1 MQNLEHYKRK
11 HTVNWAMIALI
22 VCSSCLYGLA
32 SKPSGQEISEN
43 PPIDSGGPDAIKE
56 DAAEEKAPL
65 SIVDRVCE
73 HIYQGEFDAAG
84 ELIEGVGAG
93 YDSHLNGL
101 LEAVHE
107 YQAINEARQW
117 QRQEAYREQL
127 EALEQMRV
135 EDGNETIDVNNITK
149 VLSIVSRAGEFA
161 DKHQRQDLLSN
172 PFVEGVSQQALDR
185 AAELESQG
193 KWLDAYIVC
202 YSWLQTIEPNNRQYS
217 DYAEQLVE
225 KANIVGSFQDS
236 PCETSRERY
245 EKVEERMFVRAID
258 ALHFNYVK
266 YIDYPEMATR
276 ALGRC
281 QLLAEVIGS
290 SEKVREALF
299 GEDGEDAVDFSVY
312 DEKLA
317 AWSVALK
324 AIRDEIDHSVIG
336 LSKKKFLHVFE
347 NVLALNLTTIQLPNT
362 VLIAQFAEAALSVLD
377 PYTVM
382 VWPRQVQDFEKT
394 MTNEFTGIGIEITK
408 QKGLLT
414 VASLLPDTPA
424 YTSGLD
430 AGDVIEC
437 VDTVATKDMS
447 LTCAVRRITG
457 PSGTEVKLTIRR
469 PGEDQT
475 RAIAITRARIKVPT
489 IRGWQRTESGKWL
502 YTIDDQNKIGY
513 VRITSFSAS
522 TPTDFEEVLS
532 QLEARGLKGLILDL
546 RFNTGGLLDSAVEIV
561 DRFIDKGVIVTTRK
575 PKYLPTYAFAHE
587 KDTHPNYP
595 LVVLINRA
603 SASASEI
610 VSGALQDKV
619 HNRAVLVGERTHG
632 KGSVQGITPYPGGS
646 CQLKYTMAYYHLPSG
661 QRVESKDAV
670 KKDGRDDWGVGPD
683 IKVRLRSDEI
693 KKMIDVQRNNDVLIQ
708 ANGHNRHSSL
718 RKRTTE
724 ETLTA
729 DPQLAIGL
737 LVVKSKLI
745 QEQARNAVPIAS
757 AF

>member
-1 MQNLEHYKRK
+1 
-11 HTVNWAMIALI
+11 
-22 VCSSCLYGLA
+22 
-32 SKPSGQEISEN
+32 
-43 PPIDSGGPDAIKE
+43 
-56 DAAEEKAPL
+56 
-65 SIVDRVCE
+65 
-73 HIYQGEFDAAG
+73 
-84 ELIEGVGAG
+84 
-93 YDSHLNGL
+93 
-101 LEAVHE
+101 
-107 YQAINEARQW
+107 
-117 QRQEAYREQL
+117 
-127 EALEQMRV
+127 
-135 EDGNETIDVNNITK
+135 
-149 VLSIVSRAGEFA
+149 
-161 DKHQRQDLLSN
+161 
-172 PFVEGVSQQALDR
+172 
-185 AAELESQG
+185 
-193 KWLDAYIVC
+193 
-202 YSWLQTIEPNNRQYS
+202 
-217 DYAEQLVE
+217 
-225 KANIVGSFQDS
+225 
-236 PCETSRERY
+236 
-245 EKVEERMFVRAID
+245 
-258 ALHFNYVK
+258 
-266 YIDYPEMATR
+266 
-276 ALGRC
+276 
-281 QLLAEVIGS
+281 LLAEVIGS

-561 DRFIDKGVIVTTRK
+561 DRFIDKGVIVTTPK

-661 QRVESKDAV
+661 QR
-670 KKDGRDDWGVGPD
+670 
-683 IKVRLRSDEI
+683 
-693 KKMIDVQRNNDVLIQ
+693 
-708 ANGHNRHSSL
+708 
-718 RKRTTE
+718 
-724 ETLTA
+724 
-729 DPQLAIGL
+729 
-737 LVVKSKLI
+737 
-745 QEQARNAVPIAS
+745 ARMR
-757 AF
+757 